1 MPLVEV
7 KTADRSTVFRG
18 LNNTLRGAVGSAQTA
33 VRGAGEESL
42 TISMEVTLDLITRG
56 LSIIFKICSRI
67 LKMLSAQI
75 VAFLNLCNSII
86 TFSINSLILMAEL
99 VLAVSLS
106 LESWVGWLYAVR
118 VHGGHLLAAVVVHGG
133 VEVRI
138 VVLFSLNVKIVHF

>member
-7 KTADRSTVFRG
+7 KTADRSTVFGG